1 VSAVSNANVKAL
13 IEAIRATPLAASLT
27 LHAALGELTSYR
39 VGGPAAALLRL
50 ESPAHIDLLASCVAN
65 AGVPILNLGRGS
77 NVLVS
82 DRGFDGLVVMLGDQF
97 AEIEVAGTSVT
108 VGAAAKLPVVART
121 TTQAGLSG
129 FAWAVGVPGSVGGAV
144 RMNAGGHGAEMADV
158 VTSAEVL
165 DLDAGERKW
174 IPVAELNF
182 GYRYSAIAASDL
194 VLSVRLEL
202 QEGDPVQGKA
212 EMLEVVKWRREHQPG
227 GQNAGSVFTN
237 PADDSAGRLIDAA
250 GLKGFRI
257 GSAEVSEK
265 HANFIQADA
274 GGRAA
279 DVLGVMNEIVRRVHD
294 THGVILQRETV
305 LVGFEPSDEFEPGA

>member
-1 VSAVSNANVKAL
+1 VTTVSSADIGAL
-13 IEAIRATPLAASLT
+13 VGAIQATPLAASLT
-27 LHAALGELTSYR
+27 LHAPLGQLTTYR
-39 VGGPAAALLRL
+39 VGGTAAALLRL
-50 ESPAHIDLLASCVAN
+50 ESPEHSDLLASCVAN
-65 AGVPILNLGRGS
+65 AGVPIMSLGRGS

-82 DRGFDGLVVMLGDQF
+82 DSGFDGLVVMLGDQF
-97 AEIEVAGTSVT
+97 AEIEVTGTTVT
-108 VGAAAKLPVVART
+108 AGAAAKLPVVART
-121 TTQAGLSG
+121 TTQAGLAG

-144 RMNAGGHGAEMADV
+144 RMNAGGHGADMADV
-158 VTSAEVL
+158 VTAAEVL
-165 DLDAGERKW
+165 DLTAGERKW
-174 IPVAELNF
+174 LPADELHF
-182 GYRYSAIAASDL
+182 SYRHSVIATSDL
-194 VLSVRLEL
+194 VLSARLEL

-237 PADDSAGRLIDAA
+237 PADDSAGRLIDSA

-279 DVLGVMNEIVRRVHD
+279 DVLAVMNEIVRRVHD

-305 LVGFEPSDEFEPGA
+305 LVGFEPGDETEPGA